1 MSVSTDDILEA
12 LRWRYAVRVFDPT
25 RTIPAATWEALEKSL
40 VLTPSSF
47 GLQPWKFLV
56 ITDKEVM
63 EQLVPLAWYQR
74 QIADCSH
81 LVVFLAKT
89 EFYREDVEKFV
100 QDTANT
106 RGQERDAL
114 EGFFNSMEKFRV
126 RLTAEE
132 ATLWAQR
139 QCYIA
144 QGQMM
149 LAAALL
155 GVDSCPMEG
164 FQAAKFD
171 EFLSEKFG
179 IEGYS
184 STLLLPCG
192 YRSETDKYATAAK
205 VRFKIEEMVQ
215 RIEAPVES

>member
-1 MSVSTDDILEA
+1 MSVSPDDILEA

-25 RTIPAATWEALEKSL
+25 KTIPQDQWDALEKSL

-56 ITDKEVM
+56 ITDKLVM
-63 EQLVPLAWYQR
+63 EQLLPLTWFQR
-74 QIADCSH
+74 QISDCSH

-89 EFYREDVEKFV
+89 EFHREDIERFV

-106 RGQERDAL
+106 RGQEREAL

-126 RLTAEE
+126 RLSAEE
-132 ATLWAQR
+132 AKRWAQR

-155 GVDSCPMEG
+155 GIDSCPMEG
-164 FQAAKFD
+164 FQADKWDA
-171 EFLSEKFG
+171 FLSENFG

-184 STLLLPCG
+184 TTLLLPCG

-205 VRFKIEEMVQ
+205 VRYKVEEMVQ
-215 RIEAPVES
+215 RI

>member
-1 MSVSTDDILEA
+1 MPVTPNEILDA

-25 RTIPAATWEALEKSL
+25 KTIPANTWEALEKSM

-56 ITDKEVM
+56 ITDKSVQ
-63 EQLVPLAWYQR
+63 EQLLPLTWYQR
-74 QIADCSH
+74 QVADCSH
-81 LVVFLAKT
+81 LVVFMAKT
-89 EFYREDVEKFV
+89 EFHREDIEKFV

-106 RGQERDAL
+106 RGLEREAL

-126 RLTAEE
+126 RLSAEE
-132 ATLWAQR
+132 AILWAQR

-149 LAAALL
+149 LATSLL
-155 GVDSCPMEG
+155 GIDACPMEG
-164 FQAAKFD
+164 FNAKAYD
-171 EFLSEKFG
+171 AFLHENFG
-179 IEGYS
+179 LAGYS

-192 YRSETDKYATAAK
+192 YRSETDKYANEPK
-205 VRFKIEEMVQ
+205 VRYTVEEMVQ
-215 RIEAPVES
+215 RI